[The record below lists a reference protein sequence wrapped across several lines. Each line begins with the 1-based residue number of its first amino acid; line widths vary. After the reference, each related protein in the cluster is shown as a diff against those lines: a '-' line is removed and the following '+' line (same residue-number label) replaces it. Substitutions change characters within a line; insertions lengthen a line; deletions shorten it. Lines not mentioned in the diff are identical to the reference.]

1 MWQAQWHMQNWIDCI
16 RTPKKPVSDVEM
28 AHRSVGVCH
37 LANITRWVGRRL
49 KWDPVAERFQDD
61 DEANPYV
68 ESQDMLTPFFVSTP
82 LCSPSRAVFS
92 RDSIRAGVIN
102 HDKVGS
108 TLSWKNSAR
117 QHTVANTLLQR
128 PVRRN
133 SELKLTDRGES
144 HRCELANSLCDS
156 GWTNLGRQLLA
167 QIAFGVKDR

>member
-1 MWQAQWHMQNWIDCI
+1 MQNWIDCI